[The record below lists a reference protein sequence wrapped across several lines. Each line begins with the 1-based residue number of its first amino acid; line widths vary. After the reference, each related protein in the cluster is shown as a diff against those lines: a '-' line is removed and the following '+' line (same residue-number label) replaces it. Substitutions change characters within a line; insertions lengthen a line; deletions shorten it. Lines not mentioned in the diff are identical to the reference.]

1 MLFNLLKVRETSDY
15 IKVHIHWE
23 PLVSALKERCITIFL
38 SRPSPCHPFSVL
50 ASEMAKDA
58 ENVDGWS
65 FLQIDDY
72 TFGEVRYTFS
82 HPWLKWFLTNMHVIK
97 SGHHLIL

>member
-1 MLFNLLKVRETSDY
+1 
-15 IKVHIHWE
+15 
-23 PLVSALKERCITIFL
+23 
-38 SRPSPCHPFSVL
+38 
-50 ASEMAKDA
+50 MAKDA